1 MSLDA
6 SCLSGQGSRSQNH
19 LNTAQQVA
27 NAGNIH
33 TLSLSSPPHFC
44 SACSHSLIRSL
55 ARSHSSLYLDIS
67 ILHPSHISLISTVQV
82 GPGLIAAEVL
92 QSSPLMDGMMA
103 ALNEYENEVLCR
115 RFADYCTACSGVEGP
130 SLSSFLIRFLF
141 SLHRSLLLLHHLAL
155 SVSLFLSFFF
165 SWRPTNCI
173 S

>member
-1 MSLDA
+1 MFVWPGESVPKPLKHGTA
-6 SCLSGQGSRSQNH
+6 SCKRRQHSHSFSFLTPA
-19 LNTAQQVA
+19 LL
-27 NAGNIH
+27 
-33 TLSLSSPPHFC
+33 LSLF
-44 SACSHSLIRSL
+44 SLTHSL